1 MPNQNINRV
10 AIASAVLG
18 VLGVGYGLS
27 RTDQSALPAA
37 QTPLPQSAVVTA
49 PVKLSLPDFSSIVAE
64 NGKAVVNISV
74 SGTSKVS
81 ASEMPGDPD
90 DPLPDFFRR
99 FAPPMPQGELPSRGL
114 GSGFIVR
121 SDGVIVTNAHVVE
134 GASEVTVKLTD
145 RREFHAKV
153 VGIDKPTD
161 TAVLKI
167 DARDLPS
174 VRTGDPNASG
184 VGDWVL
190 AIGSPFGFENTVTA
204 GIISGKSRSL
214 PDEGYVP
221 FIQTDVAVNPG
232 NSGGPLFNLKG
243 EVIGINSQIYSRT
256 GGYQGLSF
264 AVPIDVALKVEQQLL
279 DTGKVSRGR
288 LGVSIQEL
296 NQSLAESFGLDNPQ
310 GALVGAVPADGPAMK
325 AGILSGDVI
334 LQLNGRKI
342 LNSSELPPLV
352 ADLKPGT
359 EAVLGIWRAG
369 KNLDISVQ
377 VGETPQSEP
386 LAVNGAEAPQG
397 RLGLAVRPLQPGE
410 AQQADAAGGLLV
422 ERSAGPAAKAGIRP
436 GDVVLAVNGQPV
448 TNTGELRELAA
459 RADKRLALLVQRGN
473 TRIFVPVELG

>member
-1 MPNQNINRV
+1 MQSQNFNRV
-10 AIASAVLG
+10 AIAAAVLG
-18 VLGVGYGLS
+18 ALGLGYGLS
-27 RTDQSALPAA
+27 NHEPPATAPAPAA
-37 QTPLPQSAVVTA
+37 PPAAVAPAA
-49 PVKLSLPDFSSIVAE
+49 PVKLPDFSSIVAE

-74 SGTSKVS
+74 SGNRQVNAT
-81 ASEMPGDPD
+81 EYPGDSD
-90 DPLPDFFRR
+90 DPFQDFFRR
-99 FAPPMPQGELPSRGL
+99 FGPPAAPQGEMPARGL

-121 SDGVIVTNAHVVE
+121 PDGVIITNAHVVE
-134 GASEVTVKLTD
+134 GANEVTVKLTD
-145 RREFHAKV
+145 KREFHAKV
-153 VGIDKPTD
+153 VGLDKPTD

-167 DARDLPS
+167 EANDLPT
-174 VRTGDPNASG
+174 VRTGDPAASG

-264 AVPIDVALKVEQQLL
+264 AVPIDVALKVEHQLL
-279 DTGKVSRGR
+279 DNGKVSRGR
-288 LGVSIQEL
+288 LGISIQEL
-296 NQSLAESFGLDNPQ
+296 NQSLADSFGLEKPE
-310 GALVGAVPADGPAMK
+310 GALVGSVPADGPAIK
-325 AGILSGDVI
+325 AGIQPGDVI

-342 LNSSELPPLV
+342 QSSNELPPLV

-359 EAVLGIWRAG
+359 EAVLGVWRGG
-369 KNLDISVQ
+369 KQLEISVP
-377 VGETPQSEP
+377 VGEAPQSEP
-386 LAVNGAEAPQG
+386 LAMNAAEAPQG
-397 RLGLAVRPLQPGE
+397 RLGLAVRPVQPGE
-410 AQQADAAGGLLV
+410 APGTDVAGGLLV
-422 ERSAGPAAKAGIRP
+422 ERVAGPAAKAGIRP

-448 TNTGELRELAA
+448 SNAGELREQAA

-473 TRIFVPVELG
+473 TRMFVPLELG